1 VQIRLIVIRE
11 GERADSVLAVVAR
24 RLGLSGLTPDRHGDV
39 YIRLEAAGGETWQRV
54 RDALDA
60 AGDDWWEYIYLPPHA
75 IATAASP
82 ET

>member
-1 VQIRLIVIRE
+1 VQIRLIVIHE
-11 GERADSVLAVVAR
+11 GERANALLIAVAH
-24 RLGLSGLTPDRHGDV
+24 RLGLSGLTPDEHGDV
-39 YIRLEAAGGETWQRV
+39 YIRLEAAAGETWQRV

-60 AGDDWWEYIYLPPHA
+60 AGEDWWEHIYLPRHD